1 MGVMQKLRELW
12 DRIRLVLVAVL
23 TALVLMFALQNLH
36 AVRMDIV
43 FWQVEYSASLLVLVS
58 FLTGL
63 LVGGV
68 TTFYYKGRFSKE
80 KRARKKAVE
89 AAAVAAEKM
98 AEAEKDADQVKALP
112 PEATPEAAKSE
123 SEAEPAEKREPPEQ
137 RPPPGGRR

>member
-1 MGVMQKLRELW
+1 MQKLRELW

-36 AVRMDIV
+36 AVRMDVV

-58 FLTGL
+58 FLAGL

-80 KRARKKAVE
+80 KQARRKAVE
-89 AAAVAAEKM
+89 AAAVAAEKI
-98 AEAEKDADQVKALP
+98 AEVEKEAEVKALP
-112 PEATPEAAKSE
+112 AETAPEAAQPAAE
-123 SEAEPAEKREPPEQ
+123 PEPAEKREPPAP